1 MTNHL
6 DRASPT
12 APTPTVPLSSV
23 TPLSVAA
30 TLIEALGWSVVSA
43 VAVAMVGFYGHR
55 IGSSW
60 YPQRY
65 EGMPSDIF
73 FIPLGSILGVVVAVT
88 ARLARPMWRATQMFA
103 VIALASLGY
112 GGLLY
117 EYARSHA
124 LAAGFTITSFRIPF
138 DTITALAVEAPSGR

>member
-12 APTPTVPLSSV
+12 GPTPTAPPSSV
-23 TPLSVAA
+23 TSLSVAT

-73 FIPLGSILGVVVAVT
+73 FIPLGFILGVVVADT
-88 ARLARPMWRATQMFA
+88 ARLARPMWRAFDNPDYRVTRIA
-103 VIALASLGY
+103 VITFCCA
-112 GGLLY
+112 
-117 EYARSHA
+117 
-124 LAAGFTITSFRIPF
+124 AAGPVVTS
-138 DTITALAVEAPSGR
+138 TT